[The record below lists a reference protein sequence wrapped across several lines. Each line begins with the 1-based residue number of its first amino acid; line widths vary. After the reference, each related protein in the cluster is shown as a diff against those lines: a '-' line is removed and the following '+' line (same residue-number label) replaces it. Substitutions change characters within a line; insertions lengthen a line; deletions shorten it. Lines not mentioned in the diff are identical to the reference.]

1 MTSVNVDFAVTLS
14 DVNQAQTITAPS
26 GAKPLT
32 DLLSQFGLSSDAL
45 GAIGAAASSGGSLP
59 GGSAGASPQ
68 AYTQCVQ
75 GATTAADIQKCAQ
88 QLK

>member
-14 DVNQAQTITAPS
+14 DVNQPQTITAPS

-32 DLLSQFGLSSDAL
+32 DLLEPFRPQQRRARCDRRGRLVRRQ
-45 GAIGAAASSGGSLP
+45 P
-59 GGSAGASPQ
+59 AGWFAGVSPQ
-68 AYTQCVQ
+68 AYPQCVQ
-75 GATTAADIQKCAQ
+75 SATTAADIQKCAQ